1 MEDGRNRRIRATGNA
16 AAMGERP
23 MSGASGNSGPRLLRF
38 CLALLLV
45 LLPAHF
51 ARAQQ
56 DGVPSGEVAGL
67 SFQDVPI
74 RFALQILADEQD
86 FNLVAGETVTGNIT
100 LQLDGVPWEQALEL
114 VLQAGNLA
122 YRLEGNVLFVTT
134 AEEMALQREQELE
147 AERQA
152 LNLTPLVTELL
163 QVNYADAAV
172 LLDLILGSGA
182 AADPGASTTDPDASA
197 APSAGIVQAGNRG
210 LLSPRG
216 SASVDVRTNTIIVQ
230 DMERNLAATRDLL
243 ASLDVPVRQVLIEA
257 RIVNV
262 STDYSREFGVRW
274 GAAGLPEP
282 GSRFRYGFARG
293 LAPAQAQNELALDL
307 GMASRTTF
315 NIGYT
320 GNSEL
325 IELELAAIESS
336 GNGEII
342 ARPKVTTQDKVTAE
356 IRSGVRIPYQS
367 QAGGAA
373 GGSVTQFEDA
383 VLLLRVTPRITP
395 NGQINMQLE
404 IRQDSISP
412 TASGVPSINTN
423 EVLTSALVDDGETI
437 VLGGVFREEAT
448 ATESKTPI
456 LGDIPGL
463 EWLFKRTVADTRRTE
478 LLIFITPGIVPATL

>member
-1 MEDGRNRRIRATGNA
+1 
-16 AAMGERP
+16 
-23 MSGASGNSGPRLLRF
+23 MSGARRIPDPRALCLS
-38 CLALLLV
+38 LALLLA
-45 LLPAHF
+45 LLPA
-51 ARAQQ
+51 ACAWAQQ
-56 DGVPSGEVAGL
+56 DDAPSAEVARL

-86 FNLVAGETVTGNIT
+86 FNLVAGEAVAGNIT
-100 LQLDGVPWEQALEL
+100 LQLDGVPWERALEL
-114 VLQAGNLA
+114 VLRAGNLA
-122 YRLEGNVLFVTT
+122 YRLEDNVLFVTT
-134 AEEMALQREQELE
+134 AEEMALQRERELV

-163 QVNYADAAV
+163 QVNYADAAALLELV
-172 LLDLILGSGA
+172 LGAGASADPA
-182 AADPGASTTDPDASA
+182 AAPADPDAPPADSGA
-197 APSAGIVQAGNRG
+197 EIPRAGNRG
-210 LLSPRG
+210 LLSSRG
-216 SASVDVRTNTIIVQ
+216 SASVDVRTNTIIVR
-230 DMERNLAATRDLL
+230 DMEQNLAAIRDLL

-274 GAAGLPEP
+274 SAAGSPEQ
-282 GSRFRYGFARG
+282 GSGFRYGIARG

-320 GNSEL
+320 GNSDL

-412 TASGVPSINTN
+412 TAVGVPSINTN
-423 EVLTSALVDDGETI
+423 EVITSALVDDGETI
-437 VLGGVFREEAT
+437 VLGGVFREEA
-448 ATESKTPI
+448 AVTESKTPI
-456 LGDIPGL
+456 LGDIPHLG
-463 EWLFKRTVADTRRTE
+463 WLFKRTVADTRRTE
-478 LLIFITPGIVPATL
+478 LLIFITPGIVPANL

>member
-1 MEDGRNRRIRATGNA
+1 MRTAKWINGRRPARWRIA
-16 AAMGERP
+16 
-23 MSGASGNSGPRLLRF
+23 
-38 CLALLLV
+38 
-45 LLPAHF
+45 LLPALF
-51 ARAQQ
+51 AAACALAQQ
-56 DGVPSGEVAGL
+56 DDPTAAQVAGL

-74 RFALQILADEQD
+74 RVALQILADERD
-86 FNLVAGETVTGNIT
+86 FNLVAGEAVAGNIS

-114 VLQAGNLA
+114 VLRAGNLA
-122 YRLEGNVLFVTT
+122 YRLEGNVMFVAT
-134 AEEMALQREQELE
+134 AEEMALQRERELE

-152 LNLTPLVTELL
+152 LELTPLVTELL
-163 QVNYADAAV
+163 QINYAEAAV
-172 LLDLILGSGA
+172 LLELILGTGA
-182 AADPGASTTDPDASA
+182 PAAESDASA
-197 APSAGIVQAGNRG
+197 PAPDVGADVAVPGVESPRAGGRG

-230 DMERNLAATRDLL
+230 DMERNLAAIRDLL

-274 GAAGLPEP
+274 GAAGSPQP
-282 GSRFRYGFARG
+282 GSRFRYGIARG
-293 LAPAQAQNELALDL
+293 LAPTQARNELAVDL
-307 GMASRTTF
+307 GIVSRTTF

-356 IRSGVRIPYQS
+356 IRSGVRVPYQS

-423 EVLTSALVDDGETI
+423 EVITSALVDDGETI

-478 LLIFITPGIVPATL
+478 LLIFITPGIVPAGL

>member
-1 MEDGRNRRIRATGNA
+1 MNTLIARSIRWK
-16 AAMGERP
+16 MRY
-23 MSGASGNSGPRLLRF
+23 
-38 CLALLLV
+38 CILALLAILHWV
-45 LLPAHF
+45 PAV
-51 ARAQQ
+51 AQQ
-56 DGVPSGEVAGL
+56 DVAPPAAEEVSGL
-67 SFQDVPI
+67 SLQDVPI

-86 FNLVAGETVTGNIT
+86 LNLVAGEAVAGNIS
-100 LQLDGVPWEQALEL
+100 LQLDGVSWRQALEL
-114 VLQAGNLA
+114 VLRAGNLA

-134 AEEMALQREQELE
+134 AEEMALQRERELD

-152 LNLTPLVTELL
+152 LELAPLITEMF

-172 LLDLILGSGA
+172 LLDLVLGA
-182 AADPGASTTDPDASA
+182 PATDASA
-197 APSAGIVQAGNRG
+197 PATDAEAAEMDTGPEEPRVMSRG
-210 LLSPRG
+210 LLSSRG
-216 SASVDVRTNTIIVQ
+216 SAVVDVRTNTMIVQ
-230 DMERNLAATRDLL
+230 DLERNLTAIRDLL
-243 ASLDVPVRQVLIEA
+243 ANLDVPVRQVLIEA

-274 GAAGLPEP
+274 GAAGRPGR
-282 GSRFRYGFARG
+282 GSRFRYGLSQG
-293 LAPAQAQNELALDL
+293 LTPAQTQDELALDL
-307 GMASRTTF
+307 GVGSGTSF
-315 NIGYT
+315 SIGYT
-320 GNSEL
+320 GASEL

-356 IRSGVRIPYQS
+356 IRSGVKIPYQS

-395 NGQINMQLE
+395 NGKINMQLE

-412 TASGVPSINTN
+412 TASGVPAINTN
-423 EVLTSALVDDGETI
+423 EVITSALVDDGETI

-448 ATESKTPI
+448 ATESKTPV

-463 EWLFKRTVADTRRTE
+463 EWLFKRTIADTRRTE
-478 LLIFITPGIVPATL
+478 LLIFITPGIVPAVL

>member
-1 MEDGRNRRIRATGNA
+1 MNTFIASSIRWK
-16 AAMGERP
+16 MR
-23 MSGASGNSGPRLLRF
+23 
-38 CLALLLV
+38 CCILALLAISHWA
-45 LLPAHF
+45 PAQ
-51 ARAQQ
+51 AQQ
-56 DGVPSGEVAGL
+56 DVAPPATEEVSGL
-67 SFQDVPI
+67 SLQDVPI

-86 FNLVAGETVTGNIT
+86 FNLVAGEAVAGNIS
-100 LQLDGVPWEQALEL
+100 LQLDGVSWRQALEL
-114 VLQAGNLA
+114 VLRAGNLA

-134 AEEMALQREQELE
+134 AEEMALQRERELD

-152 LNLTPLVTELL
+152 LELAPLITEMF

-172 LLDLILGSGA
+172 LLELVLGAGAPATNSSAPATDAGA
-182 AADPGASTTDPDASA
+182 AETDAVPEEPRAMS
-197 APSAGIVQAGNRG
+197 RG
-210 LLSPRG
+210 LLSSRG
-216 SASVDVRTNTIIVQ
+216 SAVVDVRTNTMIVQ
-230 DMERNLAATRDLL
+230 DLERNLTAIRDLL
-243 ASLDVPVRQVLIEA
+243 ANLDVPVRQVLIEA

-274 GAAGLPEP
+274 GAAGRPGR
-282 GSRFRYGFARG
+282 GSRFRYGLSQG
-293 LAPAQAQNELALDL
+293 LTPAQTQDELALDL
-307 GMASRTTF
+307 GMASGTSF
-315 NIGYT
+315 SIGYT
-320 GNSEL
+320 GSSEL

-356 IRSGVRIPYQS
+356 IRSGVKIPYQS

-395 NGQINMQLE
+395 NGKINMQLE

-412 TASGVPSINTN
+412 TASGVPAINTN
-423 EVLTSALVDDGETI
+423 EVITSALVDDGETI

-448 ATESKTPI
+448 ATESKTPV

-463 EWLFKRTVADTRRTE
+463 EWLFKRTIADTRRTE
-478 LLIFITPGIVPATL
+478 LLIFITPGIVPAVL

>member
-1 MEDGRNRRIRATGNA
+1 
-16 AAMGERP
+16 
-23 MSGASGNSGPRLLRF
+23 MSGASGACGRRKSRL
-38 CLALLLV
+38 CLALLLT
-45 LLPAHF
+45 LSFAAG

-56 DGVPSGEVAGL
+56 PDAAPVAGL

-74 RFALQILADEQD
+74 RFALQILADERSL
-86 FNLVAGETVTGNIT
+86 NLVAGEAVAGNIT
-100 LQLDGVPWEQALEL
+100 LRLDDVPWEQALEL
-114 VLQAGNLA
+114 VLRAGNLA

-134 AEEMALQREQELE
+134 AGEMALQRERELE
-147 AERQA
+147 VARQA
-152 LNLTPLVTELL
+152 LNLTPLATELL
-163 QVNYADAAV
+163 QVNYADAAALLELV
-172 LLDLILGSGA
+172 LGAAGGVEPAAA
-182 AADPGASTTDPDASA
+182 AADSGAPATETVA
-197 APSAGIVQAGNRG
+197 AIPRTGNRG
-210 LLSPRG
+210 LLSARG
-216 SASVDVRTNTIIVQ
+216 SASVDVRTNTLIVRDLEQ
-230 DMERNLAATRDLL
+230 NLAAVRNLL
-243 ASLDVPVRQVLIEA
+243 ESLDVPVRQVLIEA

-274 GAAGLPEP
+274 SAAGAPRQ
-282 GSRFRYGFARG
+282 GGGIRYGIARG
-293 LAPAQAQNELALDL
+293 LSPSLARDALALDL
-307 GMASRTTF
+307 DMAPKTAV

-320 GNSEL
+320 GAGEL

-412 TASGVPSINTN
+412 TASGAPSINTN
-423 EVLTSALVDDGETI
+423 EVITSALVDDGETI

-478 LLIFITPGIVPATL
+478 LLIFITPGIIAANL